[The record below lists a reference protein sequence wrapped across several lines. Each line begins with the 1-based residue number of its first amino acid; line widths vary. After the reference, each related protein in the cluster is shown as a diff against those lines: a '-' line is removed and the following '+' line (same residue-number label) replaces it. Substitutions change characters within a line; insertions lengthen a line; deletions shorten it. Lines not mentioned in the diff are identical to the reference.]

1 MIMKANALIVG
12 AIKATNSLEADLV
25 SKTIIPMIE
34 NVWIKIVL
42 IL

>member
-1 MIMKANALIVG
+1 MIMKANALIIG
-12 AIKATNSLEADLV
+12 AIKAASYLDTDLV

-34 NVWIKIVL
+34 NVWVKIVL